1 MSFVL
6 MGLGVWHFAG
16 RTLVGLASLLE
27 YTPQTSFRTATE
39 ARPVFAKVRPVVAMP
54 LSPIR
59 VAFKSGLMD
68 QRRAA

>member
-6 MGLGVWHFAG
+6 MGLGVSYFAQ
-16 RTLVGLASLLE
+16 RTLVGFASLLE
-27 YTPQTSFRTATE
+27 YTPQTSYRAVGQGRPAMPS
-39 ARPVFAKVRPVVAMP
+39 ARPVVTMP

-59 VAFKSGLMD
+59 VAFKGGLMD